1 MSRRQGETALQL
13 RRKAVSCHRRCPLWA
28 RWGGPSQ
35 HLHRTQVVYSL
46 RMKNISPSPQI
57 RPALISDVSAMFHV
71 RGAVGE
77 NTMTTEELSAIGV
90 TPDSISLAVIG
101 SPCSWVATVAE
112 EVVGFAMVE
121 LESACLFALF
131 VLPTHEGRGIG
142 TELTHAC
149 EQALFKRHTAAW
161 LETAKGSRAA
171 RLYQHLGWGGEVDI
185 GGGDIRLEKRRE

>member
-1 MSRRQGETALQL
+1 
-13 RRKAVSCHRRCPLWA
+13 
-28 RWGGPSQ
+28 
-35 HLHRTQVVYSL
+35 
-46 RMKNISPSPQI
+46 MKNSFPAPQI
-57 RPALISDVSAMFHV
+57 RPTSVADVGAMFHV

-77 NTMTTEELSAIGV
+77 NTMTTDELSAIGV
-90 TPDSISLAVIG
+90 TPDAISLAVSS
-101 SPCSWVATVAE
+101 SPCAWVATVAE

-131 VLPTHEGRGIG
+131 VLPEHEGRGIG

-171 RLYQHLGWGGEVDI
+171 RLYRHLGWGREVDV